1 VQRVTIANP
10 TWQVIAPATAE
21 VICTAAEAKAA
32 DVDAAVAAAKARR
45 TFGTFRARLRV
56 LLRCACETLPPCVHL
71 HAATFL
77 FVRRT
82 LHAGML
88 WVLCTVIVVDCA

>member
-1 VQRVTIANP
+1 MQRVTIANP

-21 VICTAAEAKAA
+21 VICTAAEAKAG
-32 DVDAAVAAAKARR
+32 DVDAAVAAAKARE
-45 TFGTFRARLRV
+45 
-56 LLRCACETLPPCVHL
+56 LLGLSAHGCACFCAEHARHCRPCVHL